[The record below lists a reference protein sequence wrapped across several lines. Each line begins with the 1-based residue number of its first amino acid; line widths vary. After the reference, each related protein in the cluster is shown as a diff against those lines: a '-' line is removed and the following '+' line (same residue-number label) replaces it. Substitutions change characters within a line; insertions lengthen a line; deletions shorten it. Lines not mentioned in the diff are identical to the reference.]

1 MSLVWSLAL
10 ALAPPP
16 SAPPP
21 PAAAARRDVAPVP
34 AAPGD
39 APFDAQAYLREGPL
53 AAALAARPGGL
64 TADRI
69 AERAVAA
76 SPMVAVKESQ
86 IQAAAA
92 QLDKTMYAFLPQVS
106 GKIGYTRLSK
116 ADINFANPGGVTVA
130 GAGAPT
136 QSGQTAALGPCMD
149 NPLNICAYDTA
160 TGASTGQVN
169 LIAYGPSSLQISI
182 PLNSYSMQA
191 QIALPISDYI
201 LSLLPAKR
209 GSQARRDAVALA
221 RDAERVKVETDA
233 RLAYYNWLRTVAAV
247 VAVEDSLRRVK
258 ARQQDVANLF
268 EAGAATKAEVMRI
281 DAQIAQIEQAINDA
295 ATLRATTE
303 QALAIMLD
311 DPRLEF
317 VPGED
322 VIDLPPDL
330 PNVGSLEAM
339 IREAQTS
346 RLEMKSLEK
355 SIGGLQHGI
364 NATRAGYFPRLDG
377 FAEAT
382 YANPNQ
388 RFFPLE
394 QKWRASWSVGL
405 QLSYSMNQALNARA
419 EIQTY
424 KANKREM
431 YAQAEAL
438 RRGIAMEVTQAYLAR
453 NKALADLQLSARAL
467 EAAVEAYR
475 VASEL
480 FAAGSATTNDIIDAE
495 NDQLT
500 AILRIINTRIDLRVA
515 NARLVYATG
524 RIKPST
530 IGNEAAPA
538 TRK

>member
-10 ALAPPP
+10 ALAAPGPL
-16 SAPPP
+16 APPP
-21 PAAAARRDVAPVP
+21 PRRDPSAV
-34 AAPGD
+34 GSQTD
-39 APFDAQAYLREGPL
+39 AQPFDAQAYLREGPL

-64 TADRI
+64 TADQI

-76 SPMVAVKESQ
+76 SPMVAVKEAQ

-92 QLDKTMYAFLPQVS
+92 ALDQTMYAFLPQIT
-106 GKIGYTRLSK
+106 GKAGYTRLSK
-116 ADINFANPGGVTVA
+116 AQINFASAGGVTVA
-130 GAGAPT
+130 GPGAPT
-136 QSGQTAALGPCMD
+136 MSGQTAAIGPCAD
-149 NPLNICAYDTA
+149 NPLNICAYDTE
-160 TGASTGQVN
+160 TGMSRGTVN
-169 LIAYGPSSLQISI
+169 LIAYGPTALKINI
-182 PLNSYSMQA
+182 PLNAFSLQA
-191 QIALPISDYI
+191 QLAVPISDYI

-295 ATLRATTE
+295 KTLRATTE

-322 VIDLPPDL
+322 IIQLPPDP
-330 PNVGSLEAM
+330 PNVGTLEQM
-339 IREAQTS
+339 IQEAQLS

-355 SIGGLQHGI
+355 SIGSLQYGI
-364 NATRAGYFPRLDG
+364 NATRAAYFPRIDG
-377 FAEAT
+377 FAEST
-382 YANPNQ
+382 YSNPNQ
-388 RFFPLE
+388 RFFPL
-394 QKWRASWSVGL
+394 QAKWRASWSVGV
-405 QLSYSMNQALNARA
+405 QLTYSLNAALNAKA
-419 EIQTY
+419 EIAGY

-431 YAQAEAL
+431 FAQAEAL

-480 FAAGSATTNDIIDAE
+480 FATGSATTNDVIDAE

-500 AILRIINTRIDLRVA
+500 AILRIVNTRIDLRVA
-515 NARLVYATG
+515 NARLLYATG
-524 RIKPST
+524 RIKPNMVANQT
-530 IGNEAAPA
+530 GPAA
-538 TRK
+538 K